1 MSILAYTIWNILNFI
16 FLILLLQYRVVL
28 NGLGYILFGIPEKD
42 LENIWN
48 AYNMITTVSGETPLL
63 NDRDINTIEVYTY
76 IRDHII

>member
-1 MSILAYTIWNILNFI
+1 MF
-16 FLILLLQYRVVL
+16 QYRVVL

-63 NDRDINTIEVYTY
+63 NDRDINTVEVYTY

>member
-1 MSILAYTIWNILNFI
+1 M
-16 FLILLLQYRVVL
+16 LQYRVVL

>member
-16 FLILLLQYRVVL
+16 SLILLLQYRVVL